1 MEHLF
6 LNTASQLAKKIQNRE
21 VSATEVLKAHL
32 THISQNNS
40 SINAFVTLDRENSLK
55 RSREADEAFA
65 RGEIWGPLHGVP
77 VTFKDCFE
85 TVGLPTTCGY
95 KRLSSYMSKNDATV
109 VARLKAAGA
118 IVLGKT
124 NMSILASDVQTFS
137 HFGQTN
143 NPLNSSLTAGG
154 SSGGSA
160 AAVAAGFSPLD
171 SCADMGGSGRIPAH
185 FCGVFAIKPTEMRVS
200 VAGAWPTPLNGNSG
214 LQYLYSTGAM
224 ARSVADLKLWLSI
237 TQGPDKKCW
246 QVPPILSV
254 SKNDLLPDKCSIA
267 WTDNLC
273 NIPLTAETKAVLEKT
288 MQLLA
293 DHGCNVERTAPKYVD
308 FVEALETY
316 GELVGTWVASRPI
329 PKLPTIIKDLRKVLA
344 GGSGVKGLLRGT
356 KLNMKHHAA
365 ALLRQS
371 IFISKMEEFLTNW
384 DCWICPTVATPA
396 FEHHPVGKP
405 FQINGI
411 KVPYIVAGIA
421 YTFFPTLTGNPVVVL
436 PIGKTTTGLP
446 IGIQLIGKR
455 WQDMKLL
462 NLAEKII
469 TIVDTQQSN

>member
-6 LNTASQLAKKIQNRE
+6 LNTASQLAEKIQNRE

-32 THISQNNS
+32 EHISQNNP
-40 SINAFVTLDRENSLK
+40 SINAFITLDQVNSLK
-55 RSREADEAFA
+55 RSQKADEALA
-65 RGEIWGPLHGVP
+65 RGEIWGSLHGVP

-95 KRLSSYMSKNDATV
+95 KKLSSYVSKIDATV

-124 NMSILASDVQTFS
+124 NMSILASDMQTLS
-137 HFGQTN
+137 DFGQTN

-160 AAVAAGFSPLD
+160 AAIAAGFSPLD

-185 FCGVFAIKPTEMRVS
+185 FCGIFAIKPTEMRVS
-200 VAGAWPTPLNGNSG
+200 VAGAWPDPLSGNSG
-214 LQYLYSTGAM
+214 LQFLYSTGAM
-224 ARSVADLKLWLSI
+224 ARSVEDLKLWLSI
-237 TQGPDKKCW
+237 TQGPDMCCW
-246 QVPPILSV
+246 QVPPISSV
-254 SKNDLLPDKCSIA
+254 SESDLLPDKCRIA
-267 WTDNLC
+267 WMDNLC
-273 NIPLTAETKAVLEKT
+273 DIPITAETKVVLENT
-288 MQLLA
+288 MQLLSN
-293 DHGCNVERTAPKYVD
+293 HGCDVEYKKPPNID
-308 FVEALETY
+308 FMEALETY

-329 PKLPTIIKDLRKVLA
+329 PKLPTITKDLRKVIA
-344 GGSGVKGLLRGT
+344 GGPGIKGLLKGT

-371 IFISKMEEFLTNW
+371 MFISKMDEFLNNW
-384 DCWICPTVATPA
+384 DCWVCPTVATPA

-405 FQINGI
+405 FQINGT
-411 KVPYIVAGIA
+411 KVPYLVAGIA
-421 YTFFPTLTGNPVVVL
+421 YTFFFTLTGNPVVVL

-446 IGIQLIGKR
+446 ISIQLIGKR

-469 TIVDTQQSN
+469 NIVNT